1 MYKMLYWD
9 TKTEARFLH
18 EKKIIYMLELND
30 IYIYMVELN
39 GKSKV
44 CMLQVL
50 HDICMYVASVV

>member
-44 CMLQVL
+44 CKF
-50 HDICMYVASVV
+50 CMTM